1 VEYLEPILYR
11 NQKHSWLDC
20 FTLRGKIKVNIQWVL
35 VLYGAQYWEDCELW
49 VCMEGMEDGKYI
61 QIGQNICWNRM
72 GSMILVRNPWTRVL
86 IPNVFFKKVGFS
98 AASLS

>member
-1 VEYLEPILYR
+1 MVGSFYSKREDQGEHPV
-11 NQKHSWLDC
+11 
-20 FTLRGKIKVNIQWVL
+20 GV